1 MPFILFNAVR
11 QGRSIMTTQVIFIEV
26 LNGSYSKV
34 VTTSN
39 RSAEQFCKDAAAYY
53 KSCGIE
59 TEVKPSQKNKGFFG
73 VFSTRN
79 GKIMAV
85 AGPEKNTFFW
95 SKHTSIKKNVEE
107 ANGVPQKE
115 KSSKYLLY
123 AVISVEFTGFVRS
136 WDECK
141 EYTHGKSAKFKG
153 FNSIEAAKTWMR
165 ENNAPS
171 ITFERYKE
179 VKDIK

>member
-1 MPFILFNAVR
+1 
-11 QGRSIMTTQVIFIEV
+11 MTNVIFIEV
-26 LNGSYSKV
+26 LSNGSYKKV
-34 VTTSN
+34 VTTSS
-39 RSAEQFCKDAAAYY
+39 RTPEQFCIDAAAYY

-59 TEVKPSQKNKGFFG
+59 TEVKPSQKSKGFFG
-73 VFSTRN
+73 VFSCKN

-95 SKHTSIKKNVEE
+95 SKHTSIKKNAEE
-107 ANGVPQKE
+107 ANGVPQKA
-115 KSSKYLLY
+115 KGSKYLFY
-123 AVISVEFTGFVRS
+123 AVISAEYTGFVRT

-141 EYTHGKSAKFKG
+141 KYTHGKSAKFKG
-153 FNSIEAAKTWMR
+153 FNSIEAAKIWMR

-171 ITFERYKE
+171 VTFEHYKE

>member
-1 MPFILFNAVR
+1 
-11 QGRSIMTTQVIFIEV
+11 MTNVIFIEV
-26 LNGSYSKV
+26 LKSGYSKV
-34 VTTSN
+34 ITTSS
-39 RSAEQFCKDAAAYY
+39 RSAEQFCIDACEYY
-53 KSCGIE
+53 ASKGIK
-59 TEVKPSQKNKGFFG
+59 TEVRCSKEDPRFCG
-73 VFSTRN
+73 VFSI
-79 GKIMAV
+79 KKDKLMAC
-85 AGPEKNTFFW
+85 AGPEKNQFFW
-95 SKHTSIKKNVEE
+95 RKHTLVKKNVEE

-171 ITFERYKE
+171 VTFEHYRE

>member
-1 MPFILFNAVR
+1 
-11 QGRSIMTTQVIFIEV
+11 MTNVIFIEV
-26 LNGSYSKV
+26 LSNGSFNKV

-39 RSAEQFCKDAAAYY
+39 RSAEQFCKDASAYY

-59 TEVKPSQKNKGFFG
+59 TEVKPSKKEKGFFG
-73 VFSTRN
+73 VFSARN

-107 ANGVPQKE
+107 ANGVPQKA
-115 KSSKYLLY
+115 KGSKKLLY
-123 AVISVEFTGFVRS
+123 AIISKEFTGFVRT
-136 WDECK
+136 WDECNS
-141 EYTHGKSAKFKG
+141 YVHGKSAKYKG

-171 ITFERYKE
+171 VTFEYYKE

>member
-1 MPFILFNAVR
+1 
-11 QGRSIMTTQVIFIEV
+11 MTTQVIFIEK
-26 LNGSYSKV
+26 LNNGSYKKV
-34 VTTSN
+34 VETSSRN
-39 RSAEQFCKDAAAYY
+39 AEQFCIDAATYY

-59 TEVKPSQKNKGFFG
+59 TEVKHSQKSKGFFG
-73 VFSTRN
+73 VFSIRN

-107 ANGVPQKE
+107 ANGIPQKE

-171 ITFERYKE
+171 ITFEHYKE

>member
-1 MPFILFNAVR
+1 
-11 QGRSIMTTQVIFIEV
+11 MTTHVIFIEK
-26 LNGSYSKV
+26 LNNGSFNKV

-59 TEVKPSQKNKGFFG
+59 TEVKPSQKSKGFFG

-95 SKHTSIKKNVEE
+95 SKHTSIRKNVEE
-107 ANGVPQKE
+107 ANGIPQKA
-115 KSSKYLLY
+115 SGSKKLLY
-123 AVISVEFTGFVRS
+123 AIISKEFTGFVRT
-136 WDECK
+136 WDECNSHV
-141 EYTHGKSAKFKG
+141 HGKSAKFKG
-153 FNSIEAAKTWMR
+153 FNGLEAAKTWMR
-165 ENNAPS
+165 ENHAPS
-171 ITFERYKE
+171 NTFEWVTDLKQ
-179 VKDIK
+179 IK

>member
-1 MPFILFNAVR
+1 M
-11 QGRSIMTTQVIFIEV
+11 TQVIFIEKLV
-26 LNGSYSKV
+26 NGSYSKK
-34 VTTSN
+34 VTTSS
-39 RSAEQFCKDAAAYY
+39 RTAEKFCLDACEYY
-53 KSCGIE
+53 KSIGIE
-59 TEVKPSQKNKGFFG
+59 TEVRVSTEDPRFVG
-73 VFSTRN
+73 VFSI
-79 GKIMAV
+79 KKDKLMAV
-85 AGPEKNTFFW
+85 AGPEKNIFFW
-95 SKHTSIKKNVEE
+95 SKHTSIRKNVEE

-171 ITFERYKE
+171 VTFEHYKE

>member
-1 MPFILFNAVR
+1 
-11 QGRSIMTTQVIFIEV
+11 MTTQVIFIKK
-26 LNGSYSKV
+26 LNNSFYKKV
-34 VTTSN
+34 VETSSRN
-39 RSAEQFCKDAAAYY
+39 AEKFCKDAAAYY

-59 TEVKPSQKNKGFFG
+59 TEVKPSQKSKGFFG

-95 SKHTSIKKNVEE
+95 SKHTLIRKNVEE
-107 ANGVPQKE
+107 ANGIPQKE

-141 EYTHGKSAKFKG
+141 KYTHGKSAKFKG
-153 FNSIEAAKTWMR
+153 FNGIEQAKTWMR
-165 ENNAPS
+165 ENNAAS
-171 ITFERYKE
+171 AAFEHYTDLKQ
-179 VKDIK
+179 IK

>member
-1 MPFILFNAVR
+1 
-11 QGRSIMTTQVIFIEV
+11 MTTQVIFIEV
-26 LNGSYSKV
+26 LSGSYSKV

-59 TEVKPSQKNKGFFG
+59 TEVKPSQKSKGFFG

-107 ANGVPQKE
+107 ANGVPQKANG
-115 KSSKYLLY
+115 SKKLLY
-123 AVISVEFTGFVRS
+123 AIISKEFTGFVRT
-136 WDECK
+136 WDECNN
-141 EYTHGKSAKFKG
+141 YVHGKSAKFKG
-153 FNSIEAAKTWMR
+153 FNSLEAAKVWMR
-165 ENNAPS
+165 ENNAPYV
-171 ITFERYKE
+171 TFEHIT
-179 VKDIK
+179 DIRQIK